1 MEGKMNKREL
11 GKLAKEFIAR
21 LQEAEVVLMD
31 EKDLNGYVDDLM
43 LDYPELDLDRS
54 QVDDLKT
61 RVQSKWG
68 EWIEPEFIG

>member
-1 MEGKMNKREL
+1 MEEQMNKREL

-21 LQEAEVVLMD
+21 LQDAEVVLMD

-54 QVDDLKT
+54 QIDDLKT

-68 EWIEPEFIG
+68 GWVEPRLIG

>member
-1 MEGKMNKREL
+1 MEEQMNKREL

-21 LQEAEVVLMD
+21 LQDAEVVLMD

-54 QVDDLKT
+54 QIDDLKT

-68 EWIEPEFIG
+68 GWVEPGLIG